1 MASQMVSPKRRAI
14 ADSSRTM
21 FIWVAGMSAVVGVCV
36 VVAIFLVQQI
46 MFKVK
51 VVGAMTDT
59 VNTLNY
65 NNRVAK
71 DLTSNVVVLQTNSAL
86 NSVKANGDE
95 NALQVP
101 LDALPADRNSLA
113 LGASLQQVLLSG
125 VDGLSID
132 SLSVDTV
139 DPNAN
144 TNATDTTATSDNTIS
159 IQMQIS
165 SGNVNTIKDTLARL
179 ENSIR
184 IIDIDSFILER
195 SDTTYQATITAH
207 AYYQPGI
214 QLQLQSKS
222 ITPGGK

>member
-21 FIWVAGMSAVVGVCV
+21 FIWVAGMSAVVGICV

-51 VVGAMTDT
+51 VVGAMTET

-65 NNRVAK
+65 NNKVAK
-71 DLTSNVVVLQTNSAL
+71 DLTSNVVVLQANSAL

-101 LDALPADRNSLA
+101 LDALPAERNSLA

-144 TNATDTTATSDNTIS
+144 TDTTDSSATSDNMIS
-159 IQMQIS
+159 LQMQIS
-165 SGNVNTIKDTLARL
+165 SSNVNTIKDTLTRL

-184 IIDIDSFILER
+184 VIDIDSFILER
-195 SDTTYQATITAH
+195 SDTTYQATIIAH

-214 QLQLQSKS
+214 KLQLQSKS

>member
-1 MASQMVSPKRRAI
+1 MPSQMVSSKRKAI

-21 FIWVAGMSAVVGVCV
+21 FIWVAAMSVVVGVCV
-36 VVAIFLVQQI
+36 VVAIFLAQQI

-59 VNTLNY
+59 VSTLDY
-65 NNRVAK
+65 NNKVAK
-71 DLTSNVVVLQTNSAL
+71 NLTENVVALQVNPAL

-101 LDALPADRNSLA
+101 LDALPADRNALA
-113 LGASLQQVLLSG
+113 LGASLQQVLLTG

-132 SLSVDTV
+132 SLSIDNSTSSS
-139 DPNAN
+139 
-144 TNATDTTATSDNTIS
+144 DTTDASGTSSDNTIP

-165 SGNVNTIKDTLARL
+165 STNINTIKDMLTRL
-179 ENSIR
+179 EHSIR
-184 IIDIDSFILER
+184 IIDIDSFVLER
-195 SDTTYQATITAH
+195 SDTSYQATITAH

-222 ITPGGK
+222 ITPGGTK

>member
-1 MASQMVSPKRRAI
+1 MPSQLVSPKRKAI

-21 FIWVAGMSAVVGVCV
+21 FVWVAAMSVVVGVCI

-46 MFKVK
+46 AFKLK

-59 VNTLNY
+59 ITTLNY
-65 NNRVAK
+65 DNKVAK
-71 DLTSNVVVLQTNSAL
+71 NLTDNVIVLQTNSAL
-86 NSVKANGDE
+86 NSVKVGDE

-101 LDALPADRNSLA
+101 LDALPADRNALA
-113 LGASLQQVLLSG
+113 LGASLQQVLLTG

-132 SLSVDTV
+132 SLSIDNS
-139 DPNAN
+139 DSSG
-144 TNATDTTATSDNTIS
+144 DTTDSTSTDNTIP

-165 SGNVNTIKDTLARL
+165 SSSASTIKDALARL

-184 IIDIDSFILER
+184 IIDVDSFILER
-195 SDTTYQATITAH
+195 SDTSYQATITAH

-214 QLQLQSKS
+214 QLQLNKQT
-222 ITPGGK
+222 ITPQGAKK